1 MNSTHLHLVINHLAI
16 IGSLLGSLV
25 LIYAILVRSTETQI
39 AAYGLF
45 IIAAIGAVI
54 TFQTGET
61 AEEAV
66 EHLSGVSESIIER
79 HEDSANLALAGLL
92 TLGLASLSALYLT
105 MKKSQWMVA
114 ASRITLI
121 LAIVSFVLIARTG
134 YLGGQ
139 IRHTEITNASA
150 TGQSAGSHEQDESD
164 DD

>member
-16 IGSLLGSLV
+16 IGSILGSLV
-25 LIYAILVRSTETQI
+25 LIYGILVKSTQTQV

-45 IIAAIGAVI
+45 IIAAIGAAI

-66 EHLSGVSESIIER
+66 EHISGVSENIIER

-92 TLGLASLSALYLT
+92 TLGLASLLALYLT
-105 MKKSQWMVA
+105 MKKSRWMVA
-114 ASRITLI
+114 VSRITL
-121 LAIVSFVLIARTG
+121 LVAVVSVVLIARTG

-139 IRHTEITNASA
+139 IRHTEITNAPA
-150 TGQSAGSHEQDESD
+150 AEQSTRSQEEGENDE
-164 DD
+164 